1 MGLPSWPGDY
11 FLKRVHLTDEGLLKL
26 IQDWE
31 TWDFGDN
38 QHERKE
44 QIRQR
49 RLALLYSELDVR
61 TS

>member
-11 FLKRVHLTDEGLLKL
+11 FLKRVHLTDEGLLKM

-31 TWDFGDN
+31 TWDTYGN
-38 QHERKE
+38 HAKKTIKE
-44 QIRQR
+44 R
-49 RLALLYSELDVR
+49 RLSLLYSELDVR